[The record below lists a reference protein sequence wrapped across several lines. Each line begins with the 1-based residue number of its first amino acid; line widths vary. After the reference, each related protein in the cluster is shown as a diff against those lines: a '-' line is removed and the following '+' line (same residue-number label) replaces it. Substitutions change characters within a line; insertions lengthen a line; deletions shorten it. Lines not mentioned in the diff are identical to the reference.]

1 MEVSD
6 VRKKSAIAEFQPKP
20 FQPKPWT
27 SPQRG
32 GSPAMQ

>member
-1 MEVSD
+1 VSD
-6 VRKKSAIAEFQPKP
+6 VRKKRAIAE

-32 GSPAMQ
+32 GSPAK